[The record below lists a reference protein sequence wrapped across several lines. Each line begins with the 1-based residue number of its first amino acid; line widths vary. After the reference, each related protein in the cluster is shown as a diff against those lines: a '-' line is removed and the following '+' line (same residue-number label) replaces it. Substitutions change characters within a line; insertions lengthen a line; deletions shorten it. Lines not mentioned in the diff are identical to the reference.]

1 MPPPLHLDPATLPAM
16 PLLVDKDGIRQ
27 GNSQRYEMEQL
38 DGIVLLDPTLQLIV
52 GYKDVRPDEFWV
64 RGHMPGYPLMPGVL
78 MCEAAAQLSSYYSYA
93 TKQIAGDFVGFA
105 GMEEVRFRQPV
116 KVGQRLYLV
125 GKALKVTRRSVIFNV
140 QAFVETTFV
149 FNANITGIALFRT
162 ESSPTPL
169 VSAEA

>member
-1 MPPPLHLDPATLPAM
+1 M
-16 PLLVDKDGIRQ
+16 PLLVDKEGIRQ
-27 GNSQRYEMEQL
+27 GNSPRYEMEQL

-93 TKQIAGDFVGFA
+93 TKQIAGDFVGCA

-116 KVGQRLYLV
+116 
-125 GKALKVTRRSVIFNV
+125 KALKVTRRSVIFNV

-162 ESSPTPL
+162 ETSPTPL

>member
-1 MPPPLHLDPATLPAM
+1 
-16 PLLVDKDGIRQ
+16 
-27 GNSQRYEMEQL
+27 
-38 DGIVLLDPTLQLIV
+38 
-52 GYKDVRPDEFWV
+52 
-64 RGHMPGYPLMPGVL
+64 
-78 MCEAAAQLSSYYSYA
+78 
-93 TKQIAGDFVGFA
+93 
-105 GMEEVRFRQPV
+105 VRFRQPV

-162 ESSPTPL
+162 ETSPTPL